1 MMRGIAIIGIV
12 GMCLLPVTGRL
23 GAQEARQD
31 AAQLERGRQIA
42 EKICWVCH
50 VIGRDQEL
58 SPMLRNPGPDF
69 HEIAKRPDTTAESLR
84 AFLHT
89 THRTEGKPYMMPNPM
104 LNDEMID
111 AVVSYILS
119 LRLPS

>member
-31 AAQLERGRQIA
+31 AGQLERGRQIA

-58 SPMLRNPGPDF
+58 SPMLRSPGSDFRGDRQEARYNGRVIEGLLAHDAPDRRQ
-69 HEIAKRPDTTAESLR
+69 A
-84 AFLHT
+84 LH
-89 THRTEGKPYMMPNPM
+89 
-104 LNDEMID
+104 D
-111 AVVSYILS
+111 A
-119 LRLPS
+119 